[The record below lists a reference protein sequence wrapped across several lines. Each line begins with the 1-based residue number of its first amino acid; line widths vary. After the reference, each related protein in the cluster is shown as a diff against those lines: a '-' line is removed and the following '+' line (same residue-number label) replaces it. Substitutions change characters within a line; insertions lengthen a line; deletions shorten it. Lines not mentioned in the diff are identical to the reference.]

1 MLTRLVVTWDQM
13 ENTACTVPK
22 VIHTLCT
29 VRWIGVSRTVIGAAV
44 VVLGKSEATRDAT

>member
-1 MLTRLVVTWDQM
+1 MLTRSDVTCDQL
-13 ENTACTVPK
+13 AISCCTVPK